1 MQCGCCGVAIVF
13 FNELGI
19 NDIVVEFGLKQVFR
33 RHILQHW
40 TSRSSARRNGTFA
53 NRDAGRP
60 GRQNSQFRPKR
71 VVREVQT
78 LQDREPLE
86 PRGRSDRGGCQLR
99 AEAEW
104 MAAVESSQEVHPAQL
119 VVPPLRRRVV
129 GRRDPDSDGD

>member
-19 NDIVVEFGLKQVFR
+19 NDIVVEFGLKQLFR

-40 TSRSSARRNGTFA
+40 TSRSSARRNGMFA

-60 GRQNSQFRPKR
+60 RRQKSQSIRRKR

-78 LQDREPLE
+78 LPDREPL
-86 PRGRSDRGGCQLR
+86 GQLDRSDRGGCQLQ

-104 MAAVESSQEVHPAQL
+104 MAAVDVWQAVHQAQL
-119 VVPPLRRRVV
+119 VVPQLRRVV
-129 GRRDPDSDGD
+129 GRDPDSDGD